1 MHPRINVE
9 VQDELSSLLQ
19 IPLIAGTVNRGSEL
33 IGSGLVV
40 NDWTCFCGFDTTST
54 EISVI
59 ENIFKLTDNNG
70 PNKIKSNMRMS
81 LIESM
86 T

>member
-1 MHPRINVE
+1 ME
-9 VQDELSSLLQ
+9 QQDELSSLLQ
-19 IPLIAGTVNRGSEL
+19 IPLISGTVNRGSEL
-33 IGSGLVV
+33 IGAGLVV
-40 NDWTCFCGFDTTST
+40 NDWIGFCGFDTTSA

-59 ENIFKLTDNNG
+59 ENIFQLNDSHD
-70 PNKIKSNMRMS
+70 PYKIHSSMRMS

>member
-9 VQDELSSLLQ
+9 QQNELSSLLQ
-19 IPLIAGTVNRGSEL
+19 IPLISGTVNRGSHT
-33 IGSGLVV
+33 IGAGLVV
-40 NDWTCFCGFDTTST
+40 NDWACFCGFDTTST

-59 ENIFKLTDNNG
+59 ENIFKLNDFNG
-70 PNKIKSNMRMS
+70 PKKIQTSMRMS

-86 T
+86 N